1 MKPRRFFRGFII
13 KGFGLSPVFDEQQT
27 EAKKILTFKSMPYTF
42 IEKNKRNTVILVFL
56 FTAFIMGLSY
66 IFAMAMNDINIIV
79 IAFAIVVIFNL
90 ISYYQ
95 GDKIILATNGAKE
108 IKKADAPELYRT
120 VENLAITAGLPTP
133 KVYIIDHDSPNA
145 FATGRSPETA
155 SVTVTTGLLN
165 LMNKQELEGVIAHEL
180 SHIKNY
186 DIRLTMMV
194 IMLLG
199 IVVLMSDL
207 FLRIG
212 LRRKSEKDNQTQL
225 IFLLIA
231 VVLAIIAPIVAKIMQ
246 LAISRQ
252 REFLADADSALLTR
266 YPEGL
271 ASALEKIKTVDIPYP
286 EASKSSANLYISNP
300 YGEKASWLKKM
311 FATHPPIDERINR
324 LRNFNF

>member
-1 MKPRRFFRGFII
+1 
-13 KGFGLSPVFDEQQT
+13 
-27 EAKKILTFKSMPYTF
+27 MPYSF
-42 IEKNKRNTVILVFL
+42 IEKNKRNTGILIFL
-56 FTAFIMGLSY
+56 FTAFIMGMAY
-66 IFAMAMNDINIIV
+66 VFAMALDDVTIIA
-79 IAFAIVVIFNL
+79 IAFGIVVIFNL

-95 GDKIILATNGAKE
+95 GDKIILASNGAKE
-108 IKKADAPELYRT
+108 IKKADNPELYRT

-133 KVYIIDHDSPNA
+133 KVYIIENDSPNA

-155 SVTVTTGLLN
+155 TVTVTRGLLN

-212 LRRKSEKDNQTQL
+212 LRMKSKKGDQAKI
-225 IFLLIA
+225 IFLIIA
-231 VVLAIIAPIVAKIMQ
+231 VVLAILAPIVAKIMQ

-271 ASALEKIKTVDIPYP
+271 ANALEKIKTADLPYP
-286 EASKSSANLYISNP
+286 EASKSSANLYIANP
-300 YGEKASWLKKM
+300 FTEKSSWFKKM
-311 FATHPPIDERINR
+311 FATHPPIDERVNR

>member
-1 MKPRRFFRGFII
+1 
-13 KGFGLSPVFDEQQT
+13 
-27 EAKKILTFKSMPYTF
+27 MPYTF
-42 IEKNKRNTVILVFL
+42 IEKNKRNTGILVFL
-56 FTAFIMGLSY
+56 FTALIMGLAY
-66 IFAMAMNDINIIV
+66 VFAMAMEDISIVV
-79 IAFAIVVIFNL
+79 IAFVVVVIFNL
-90 ISYYQ
+90 ISFYQ
-95 GDKIILATNGAKE
+95 GDKIILAANGAKE

-120 VENLAITAGLPTP
+120 VENMAITAGLPTP
-133 KVYIIDHDSPNA
+133 KVYIIAHDSPNA

-165 LMNKQELEGVIAHEL
+165 LLNKQELEGVIAHEL

-212 LRRKSEKDNQTQL
+212 LRMKSKKGDQAKI
-225 IFLLIA
+225 IFLVIA
-231 VVLAIIAPIVAKIMQ
+231 VVLAILAPIVAKIMQ

-271 ASALEKIKTVDIPYP
+271 AGALEKIKTADIPYP

-300 YGEKASWLKKM
+300 YGQKSSWFKNL

>member
-1 MKPRRFFRGFII
+1 
-13 KGFGLSPVFDEQQT
+13 
-27 EAKKILTFKSMPYTF
+27 MPYSF
-42 IEKNKRNTVILVFL
+42 IEKNKRNTSILVFL
-56 FTAFIMGLSY
+56 FTALIMGLAYFFS
-66 IFAMAMNDINIIV
+66 IAMDDISIIM
-79 IAFAIVVIFNL
+79 IAFVIVVVFNL

-95 GDKIILATNGAKE
+95 GDKIILAANGAKE

-133 KVYIIDHDSPNA
+133 KVYIIEHNSPNA

-165 LMNKQELEGVIAHEL
+165 VLSKQELEGVIAHEL

-212 LRRKSEKDNQTQL
+212 LRMKSKKGSEIKIVFL
-225 IFLLIA
+225 IVA
-231 VVLAIIAPIVAKIMQ
+231 VVLAILAPIVAKIMQ

-271 ASALEKIKTVDIPYP
+271 AGALEKIKTVSIPYP

-300 YGEKASWLKKM
+300 YGEKASWFKNL

>member
-1 MKPRRFFRGFII
+1 
-13 KGFGLSPVFDEQQT
+13 
-27 EAKKILTFKSMPYTF
+27 MPYTF
-42 IEKNKRNTVILVFL
+42 IEKNKRNTGILVFL
-56 FTAFIMGLSY
+56 FTALIMGLAY
-66 IFAMAMNDINIIV
+66 VFAMAMDDTSILV
-79 IAFAIVVIFNL
+79 IAFVIVVIFNL
-90 ISYYQ
+90 ISFFQ
-95 GDKIILATNGAKE
+95 GDKIILAANGAKE

-133 KVYIIDHDSPNA
+133 KVYIIAHDSPNA

-165 LMNKQELEGVIAHEL
+165 LLNKQELEGVIAHEL

-212 LRRKSEKDNQTQL
+212 LRIKSKKGDQAKI
-225 IFLLIA
+225 IFLVIA
-231 VVLAIIAPIVAKIMQ
+231 VVLAILAPIVAKIMQ

-271 ASALEKIKTVDIPYP
+271 AGALEKIKTVAIPYP

-300 YGEKASWLKKM
+300 YGEKASWFKNL